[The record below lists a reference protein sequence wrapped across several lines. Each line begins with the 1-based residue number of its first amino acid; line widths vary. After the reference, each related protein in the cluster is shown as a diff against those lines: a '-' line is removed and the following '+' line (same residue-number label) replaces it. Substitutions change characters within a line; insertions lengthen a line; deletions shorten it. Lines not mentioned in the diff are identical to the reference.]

1 MQDSRNVRKH
11 RYDYDDDYYYYA
23 AFNAPC
29 VSHNDD
35 ESQAWALSILRPHRY
50 ALHKMWLILLQ
61 M

>member
-11 RYDYDDDYYYYA
+11 RYDNDDDDYYYYYIYYA

-29 VSHNDD
+29 VSHKDD

-50 ALHKMWLILLQ
+50 A
-61 M
+61 